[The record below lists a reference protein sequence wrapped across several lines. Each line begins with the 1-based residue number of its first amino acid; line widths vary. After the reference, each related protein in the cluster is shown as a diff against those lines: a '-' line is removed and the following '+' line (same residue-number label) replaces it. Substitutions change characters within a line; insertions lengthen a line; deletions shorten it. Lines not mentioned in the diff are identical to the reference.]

1 MWVYLGSESE
11 TEGIVVTVV
20 GTVLGQVVA
29 VQLSLRV
36 SQVGVVNPSSS
47 HMGGTLDQLLEAQVG
62 EKLGDGIVGLLVKA
76 DVEVPSDDGHSIQG
90 DKLLYIVHHLLLTS
104 SSRPVNNFVR
114 YIKLL

>member
-62 EKLGDGIVGLLVKA
+62 EELGDGVVGLLIKA
-76 DVEVPSDDGHSIQG
+76 DVEVPSDYSNSIQA
-90 DKLLYIVHHLLLTS
+90 DQLLQIVHHLLLTTS
-104 SSRPVNNFVR
+104 CRPVNSFCD
-114 YIKLL
+114 I